1 MAEGAG
7 VEVEDILLINARTEI
22 LKLAGRSAAGRGAE
36 EADGCTGAVLLP
48 EATRDGALVH
58 GQNWDW
64 KIECAETGVVLKVRR
79 EDVPDYLTFTEA
91 GGLARSGLNAAGIAI
106 TANNLEC
113 DRDYC
118 QIGVPLALLRRK
130 VLESEHLA
138 AALGAV
144 SATPKS
150 ASNNMMVSHASGVAI
165 SFRQK

>member
-1 MAEGAG
+1 MRGMAEGAG

-79 EDVPDYLTFTEA
+79 EDGPDYLTFTSA
-91 GGLARSGLNAAGIAI
+91 GGLARSGLNAPGHAI
-106 TANNLEC
+106 TANNPAC
-113 DRDYC
+113 DHDYC
-118 QIGVPLALLRRK
+118 HSRVPLDRLPSQSLA
-130 VLESEHLA
+130 SEH
-138 AALGAV
+138 
-144 SATPKS
+144 
-150 ASNNMMVSHASGVAI
+150 
-165 SFRQK
+165 